1 MAPRSYMGEVLH
13 AIAAFGNELVSVY
26 FRMRDLPRQSRAANA
41 PVPMQPLNCDLQRAV
56 QSAFITAGQRVE
68 THWKKASEQVV
79 AMVQMPASPCAAAS
93 PEAAARTAASTI
105 QRHLSTGAKPLA
117 FFAIMRCNYAWYR
130 LLTIAFY
137 HCSGAAKRMPMPA
150 LTRRS
155 LLAGSA
161 ALVAGA
167 DPAAA
172 AAPPADKQAPGLYRY
187 KIGAFE
193 LTALYDGIWYRP
205 ITEKFIRNAP
215 FAEVEHAL
223 DAAFMPH
230 DKLETPFT
238 TLIVNTGK
246 KLVLIDT
253 GTGGQ
258 IAPTAG
264 MIGANL
270 AAAGIDPKAVDQ
282 IVISHFHPDHINGIK
297 DKDNALIFPNAEIM
311 VPEPEWAYWMDD
323 ANLNAAPPDLK
334 LTFLNQRRIFT
345 DIAKEVT
352 RYEPGREVSPG
363 IVTLPAPGHT
373 PGHTVFAVHSGDRS
387 LMVLSDTAQHPAVFA
402 RHPDWQAAFDIDG
415 DAAVA
420 TRKKLFDRAA
430 ADRMLVTG
438 YHFPFPACGHLIKTA
453 SGYEHVPVPWQ
464 PNL

>member
-1 MAPRSYMGEVLH
+1 M
-13 AIAAFGNELVSVY
+13 
-26 FRMRDLPRQSRAANA
+26 
-41 PVPMQPLNCDLQRAV
+41 
-56 QSAFITAGQRVE
+56 
-68 THWKKASEQVV
+68 
-79 AMVQMPASPCAAAS
+79 
-93 PEAAARTAASTI
+93 
-105 QRHLSTGAKPLA
+105 
-117 FFAIMRCNYAWYR
+117 
-130 LLTIAFY
+130 
-137 HCSGAAKRMPMPA
+137 

-167 DPAAA
+167 DSAAA
-172 AAPPADKQAPGLYRY
+172 AAPPADRQAPGIYRY
-187 KIGAFE
+187 KIGTFE

-205 ITEKFIRNAP
+205 ITENFIRNAP

-223 DAAFMPH
+223 DTAFMPH
-230 DKLETPFT
+230 DRLETPFT

-264 MIGANL
+264 MIGQNL
-270 AAAGIDPKAVDQ
+270 ASAGIDAKAVDQ

-323 ANLNAAPPDLK
+323 ANMNAAAPDLK
-334 LTFLNQRRIFT
+334 LTFLNQRRIFA
-345 DIAKEVT
+345 DIGKQVT
-352 RYEPGREVSPG
+352 RYEPGQDVSPG
-363 IVTLPAPGHT
+363 IVTVPAAGHT
-373 PGHTVFAVHSGDRS
+373 PGHTVFAIHSGDQS

-415 DAAVA
+415 NAAVA

-438 YHFPFPACGHLIKTA
+438 YHFPFPACGHLIKTT

-464 PNL
+464 PTL